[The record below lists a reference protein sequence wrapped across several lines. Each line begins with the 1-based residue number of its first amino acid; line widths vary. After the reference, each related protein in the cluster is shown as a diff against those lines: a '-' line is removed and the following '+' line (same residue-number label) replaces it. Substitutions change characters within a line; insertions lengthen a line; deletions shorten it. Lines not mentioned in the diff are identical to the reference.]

1 MFEGERT
8 LGATFEPARIGWI
21 DFETRNPVTDLK
33 AAGAY
38 RYSLDAIP
46 IICSYAIGD
55 GPVQKITRWQ
65 GLRWRDMPEDF
76 HAHHFDVRQG
86 NTVWAAWNAGFDKA
100 IWNFSTDFH
109 VMEPEHIIDVQC
121 QAAANGFPA
130 DLKWA
135 SRLCGGTKK
144 DDTGKDL
151 IDLFCKPG
159 ATHTPE
165 TKPEEWLDFL
175 DYADADVAA
184 MRDIFKRTRQ
194 LALAEWREYWAMER
208 INERGA
214 PIDLDMVKTAAALA
228 DADRIRSSH
237 ELRQLTAGEV
247 TTVDQVQRMVNWL
260 VEMLVVEGDA
270 IRILTK
276 REAEID
282 DDGFE
287 TRPVKFQL
295 TRRRVEKLLVW
306 CRAQLEQYPDDNE
319 LRAVERVLQI
329 RLYGGSKTPAKFNK
343 MLAQHVDGTLFGQ
356 YTFNGAGQTGRASSR
371 GVQVH
376 NLARD
381 TLAYEHEAGNALI
394 SNVSYDDFA
403 KLGDDTPV
411 SRKLSLLI
419 RPAFMA
425 DPGHCFVWS
434 DWSQIEARVL
444 PWLAGDDPGAL
455 ARLKIFQDVDRNP
468 NLPDLYTR
476 TAATLS
482 HVPIDQVT
490 KAMRQRGK
498 VAELAL
504 GFGGGVGALQAM
516 AAGYGLYL
524 EDAEAKATVDTWR
537 EANAWCVRFWG
548 AHMADQR
555 GYEYETASHGL
566 WGAIRRAM
574 EAPGVPQQAGRI
586 VYLFQQGWLPGDYHG
601 SLLCVLPSGRI
612 LTYRDL
618 RSELVDELDDDDNV
632 VGQSRKLRF
641 SRGLSRVNFWHG
653 LACENVVQA
662 VAADV
667 LRGTLRRL
675 VVAGH
680 DVRLHT
686 HDEILL
692 QARDEQA
699 DIAHRVHDLRGC
711 MRHGFE
717 WSHGLPLM
725 SEERIEPY
733 YTKQEA

>member
-1 MFEGERT
+1 MVMFEGERA
-8 LGATFEPARIGWI
+8 LGATFEPSRIGWI
-21 DFETRNPVTDLK
+21 DFETRGLADLK

-55 GPVQKITRWQ
+55 GPVKKITRWQ

-100 IWNFSTDFH
+100 IWNFSSDFH
-109 VMEPEHIIDVQC
+109 VMEPEHIIDAQC

-135 SRLCGGTKK
+135 SRLAGGTRK
-144 DDTGKDL
+144 DDAGRDL
-151 IDLFCKPG
+151 IILFCLPDST
-159 ATHTPE
+159 ATPE
-165 TKPEEWLDFL
+165 THPQEWQEFL
-175 DYADADVAA
+175 DYAGDDVRA
-184 MRDIFKRTRQ
+184 MRDIFRRTRQ
-194 LALAEWREYWAMER
+194 LSLAEWKEYWAMER

-214 PIDLDMVKTAAALA
+214 PIDLSMVRTAAALA

-237 ELRQLTAGEV
+237 DLRQLTGGAV
-247 TTVDQVQRMVNWL
+247 TTVDQVARMVEWL
-260 VEMLVVEGDA
+260 RHVLKDDAAALKMLTRRDA
-270 IRILTK
+270 
-276 REAEID
+276 EVD
-282 DDGFE
+282 DDGVE
-287 TRPVKFQL
+287 TRPAKFQL

-306 CRAQLEQYPDDNE
+306 CRAERETYPDDDE
-319 LRAVERVLQI
+319 LQAAERLLQI
-329 RLYGGSKTPAKFNK
+329 RLYGGSKTPAKFSK

-381 TLAYEHEAGNALI
+381 TLDYEYEAIEALLANA
-394 SNVSYDDFA
+394 SYDRFA
-403 KLGDDTPV
+403 ELGDDTPV

-419 RPAFMA
+419 RPAFVP
-425 DPGHCFVWS
+425 DPGSVFVWS

-455 ARLKIFQDVDRNP
+455 ARLKIFSDVDRNP

-482 HVPIDQVT
+482 HVPIEQVT

-504 GFGGGVGALQAM
+504 GFGGGLGALQAM

-524 EDAEAKATVDTWR
+524 EDAEAKATVETWR
-537 EANAWCVRFWG
+537 KANDWCVRFWG
-548 AHMADQR
+548 HHIAGDSEGDLR
-555 GYEYETASHGL
+555 SSEGL
-566 WGAIRRAM
+566 WGAIYRAM
-574 EAPGVPQQAGRI
+574 AVPGVPQQAGRI
-586 VYLFQQGWLPGDYHG
+586 SYVFQQGWLPGDYHG

-618 RSELVDELDDDDNV
+618 RSELVDELDEDDV
-632 VGQSRKLRF
+632 VIGQSRKLRF
-641 SRGLSRVNFWHG
+641 SRGLSRVHFWHG
-653 LACENVVQA
+653 LATENVVQA
-662 VAADV
+662 VAADF

-692 QARDEQA
+692 QAKDEQA
-699 DIAHRVHDLRGC
+699 DIAQRVHDLRFA
-711 MRHGFE
+711 MREGFD
-717 WSHGLPLM
+717 WSQGLPLM
-725 SEERIEPY
+725 SEERVEPY

>member
-1 MFEGERT
+1 MFEGERA
-8 LGATFEPARIGWI
+8 LGATFAPERIGWI

-55 GPVQKITRWQ
+55 GPVRKITRWQ

-121 QAAANGFPA
+121 QAAASGFPA
-130 DLKWA
+130 DLKWS
-135 SRLCGGTKK
+135 SRLCGGAKK
-144 DDTGKDL
+144 DDAGKDL
-151 IDLFCKPG
+151 IKLFCG
-159 ATHTPE
+159 VDATHTPE

-175 DYADADVAA
+175 DYADDDVRA
-184 MRDIFKRTRQ
+184 MRDVFKRTRQ
-194 LALAEWREYWAMER
+194 LSLAEWREYWAMEK

-214 PIDLDMVKTAAALA
+214 AIDLDMVKTAAALA
-228 DADRIRSSH
+228 DVDRIRSSH
-237 ELRQLTAGEV
+237 ELRQITAGEV
-247 TTVDQVQRMVNWL
+247 TTVDQVKRMVEWL
-260 VEMLVVEGDA
+260 LFALPDKA
-270 IRILTK
+270 HPILTK
-276 REAEID
+276 RLEEVD
-282 DDGFE
+282 EDGTV
-287 TRPVKFQL
+287 TRPPKYSL
-295 TRRRVEKLLVW
+295 TRKRVEKLIAFCHDCEVADPILLK
-306 CRAQLEQYPDDNE
+306 A
-319 LRAVERVLQI
+319 AERVLQI

-381 TLAYEHEAGNALI
+381 TLEYEERAIEALVGGC
-394 SNVSYDDFA
+394 SYDHFA
-403 KLGDDTPV
+403 ALGGYEPV

-419 RPAFMA
+419 RPAFVP
-425 DPGHCFVWS
+425 DPGQVFVWS

-444 PWLAGDDPGAL
+444 PWLAGNDPGAL

-482 HVPIDQVT
+482 HVSVEQVT
-490 KAMRQRGK
+490 KAIRQRGK

-504 GFGGGVGALQAM
+504 GFGGGLGALQAM
-516 AAGYGLYL
+516 AANYGLYL
-524 EDAEAKATVDTWR
+524 DDAEAKATVETWR
-537 EANAWCVRFWG
+537 TANKWCVFFWG
-548 AHMADQR
+548 AHLREDGDGA
-555 GYEYETASHGL
+555 ASASYGL
-566 WGAIRRAM
+566 WGAIHRAM
-574 EAPGVPQQAGRI
+574 AAPGVPQQAGRI
-586 VYLFQQGWLPGDYHG
+586 TYLFQQGWLPGDYHG
-601 SLLCVLPSGRI
+601 SLLCILPSGRI

-641 SRGLSRVNFWHG
+641 SRGLSRVHFWHG

-662 VAADV
+662 TAADF

-675 VVAGH
+675 GDDGAY
-680 DVRLHT
+680 VRLHT

-692 QARDEQA
+692 QITDEQRDVA
-699 DIAHRVHDLRGC
+699 AATHLLRQR
-711 MRHGFE
+711 MREGFD
-717 WSHGLPLM
+717 WSQDLPLM
-725 SEERIEPY
+725 SDERVEPY
-733 YTKQEA
+733 YTKMEN

>member
-1 MFEGERT
+1 MFEGERA
-8 LGATFEPARIGWI
+8 LGATFEPERIGWI
-21 DFETRNPVTDLK
+21 DFETRGLADLK
-33 AAGAY
+33 MAGAY

-55 GPVQKITRWQ
+55 GPVRKITRWQ

-76 HAHHFDVRQG
+76 QAHHFTVRTG
-86 NTVWAAWNAGFDKA
+86 SRTISKWAAWNAGFDKA
-100 IWNFSTDFH
+100 IWNYATDFPL
-109 VMEPEHIIDVQC
+109 MDADCMIDAQC
-121 QAAANGFPA
+121 QAVANGFPA
-130 DLKWA
+130 DLKWS
-135 SRLCGGTKK
+135 SRLAGGVKK
-144 DDTGKDL
+144 DDSGKDL
-151 IDLFCKPG
+151 IKLFCVPG
-159 ATHTPE
+159 AEGAPE
-165 TKPEEWLDFL
+165 THPQEWQEFI
-175 DYADADVAA
+175 DYAGDDVAA
-184 MRDIFKRTRQ
+184 MRDVFRRTRQ
-194 LALAEWREYWAMER
+194 LSLAEWREYWAMEK

-214 PIDLDMVKTAAALA
+214 PIDLAMVKTAAALA
-228 DADRIRSSH
+228 DVDKIRSSH
-237 ELRQLTAGEV
+237 ELRQLTDGAV
-247 TTVDQVQRMVNWL
+247 TTVDQVARMIAWL
-260 VEMLVVEGDA
+260 RQELDRGGEE
-270 IRILTK
+270 ILLK
-276 REAEID
+276 RAEEID
-282 DDGFE
+282 ENGE
-287 TRPVKFQL
+287 VTRPAKFAL
-295 TRRRVEKLLVW
+295 TRKKVELLIPY
-306 CRAQLEQYPDDNE
+306 CRDHRISIPET
-319 LRAVERVLQI
+319 VERVLQI

-356 YTFNGAGQTGRASSR
+356 YSFNGAGQTGRASSR

-381 TLAYEHEAGNALI
+381 TLDYETDAVEALYNGC
-394 SNVSYDDFA
+394 SYDDFA

-419 RPAFMA
+419 RPAFVP
-425 DPGHCFVWS
+425 DPDHVFVWS

-482 HVPIDQVT
+482 HVPIEQVT

-504 GFGGGVGALQAM
+504 GFGGGLGALQAM

-524 EDAEAKATVDTWR
+524 EDAEAKATVETWR
-537 EANAWCVRFWG
+537 KANLWCVRFWG
-548 AHMADQR
+548 ATELPADYDRYQ
-555 GYEYETASHGL
+555 GASYGL
-566 WGAIRRAM
+566 WGAIHRAM

-586 VYLFQQGWLPGDYHG
+586 TYLFQQGWLPGDYHG

-653 LACENVVQA
+653 LATENVVQA
-662 VAADV
+662 TAADF

-675 VVAGH
+675 GDHDH

-692 QARDEQA
+692 QVKDDQRDVA
-699 DIAHRVHDLRGC
+699 GAAHQLRC
-711 MRHGFE
+711 LMRMGFD
-717 WSHGLPLM
+717 WSEGLPLM